1 MCICSIS
8 TSTVHPVLCIIQ
20 SPAAAI
26 PLFSY
31 MRALLSS
38 HETLCFDLV
47 ASRSRTFIRFD
58 LFQRPAGVKSAPS
71 SLFFNLFFFS
81 LLDISQIAG
90 FFDLSAGV
98 SGTNYKGTLP
108 EQQSRVY
115 IKFTQ
120 FVATAVDTRDYE
132 DLCFD
137 RKFLRALNGRSNP
150 VCKSVTPGK
159 SVTPAQ
165 LAACHRVTR
174 CPISGRID
182 QQIIISASHHH
193 YLSMHLRAPCASD
206 PQRRLIPADP
216 PPLSFVR
223 RCYCANTP

>member
-115 IKFTQ
+115 IKFTR

-150 VCKSVTPGK
+150 VCKSVTPDG
-159 SVTPAQ
+159 
-165 LAACHRVTR
+165 
-174 CPISGRID
+174 
-182 QQIIISASHHH
+182 SASGLPPSHTLSHLRTYRPADH
-193 YLSMHLRAPCASD
+193 YLCLSSSLSIYPCTCAP
-206 PQRRLIPADP
+206 R
-216 PPLSFVR
+216 VR
-223 RCYCANTP
+223 QIHSGV